1 MPLYP
6 DSDPHH
12 HALTGTESDD
22 LVDLSLVEEGPTDLQ
37 ALADEVAESTQV
49 EQPEEK
55 EVINE
60 IGTTTEEPTGL
71 ALAPAHPPQGAS
83 GSAGIPVS
91 PTDVREKPDHVQ
103 DLLASL
109 EQAQVR
115 LRALETSQNVMSEQ
129 YRRLAA
135 DFLNFR
141 SRANRDNQLAVD
153 QAERR
158 LLLEILPVLDN
169 FERGLG
175 AAYPSLEAFRDGI
188 ELIHKQFLDTLRR
201 NGVAAIELNVGDPFD
216 ASHAEALTTI
226 SRPDLPDHSVAS
238 VFERGFMLRDLLLR
252 PARVIVNNQP
262 SGGDS
267 LAPEKDSVQ

>member
-1 MPLYP
+1 MPLHP
-6 DSDPHH
+6 DSDPHR

-49 EQPEEK
+49 DQVDEK
-55 EVINE
+55 DEINE
-60 IGTTTEEPTGL
+60 FGAPAGEPTGM
-71 ALAPAHPPQGAS
+71 ALAPSSGPQGAS
-83 GSAGIPVS
+83 PAGIPVP
-91 PTDVREKPDHVQ
+91 PTEVLEKPDHLQ
-103 DLLASL
+103 ELLASL
-109 EQAQVR
+109 DQAQTR
-115 LRALETSQNVMSEQ
+115 LRAMETSQNVMSEQ

-158 LLLEILPVLDN
+158 LLLEILQVLDN

-175 AAYPSLEAFRDGI
+175 AAYPSVEAFRDGI

-201 NGVAAIELNVGDPFD
+201 NGVSAIELNVGDPFD

-226 SRPDLPDHSVAS
+226 SRTDLPDHSVAS
-238 VFERGFMLRDLLLR
+238 VFERGFLLRDLLLR
-252 PARVIVNNQP
+252 PARVIVNHQP

-267 LAPEKDSVQ
+267 EAPEKDNVQ